1 MKIENSGHI
10 WFIEMK
16 GFCIKYNR
24 EQKQVC
30 DYLRQNIFFIRRG
43 GELITV
49 TTRHKMYDQL
59 LRKQCVN
66 VIWLT

>member
-30 DYLRQNIFFIRRG
+30 DYLRQNIFFIPRG
-43 GELITV
+43 GNW
-49 TTRHKMYDQL
+49 L
-59 LRKQCVN
+59 LLPQDTKCM
-66 VIWLT
+66 ISC